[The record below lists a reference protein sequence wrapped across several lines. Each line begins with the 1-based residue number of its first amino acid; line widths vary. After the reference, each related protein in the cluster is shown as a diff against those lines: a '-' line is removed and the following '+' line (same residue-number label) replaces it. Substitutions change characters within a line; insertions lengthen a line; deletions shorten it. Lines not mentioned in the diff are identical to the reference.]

1 MELIRRITA
10 GNPGWL
16 IKPAA
21 ATVLANLCA
30 MLPYALASLAVM
42 RIYEA
47 FSDPGA
53 ALALKEL
60 WLLCAGMLLSLVLLY
75 ASESLAYR
83 LSFGGA
89 FSLAAEGRKTL
100 AEHLRKLPLGTLMR
114 RDAGELGNMMMGD
127 FAQLETANSQ
137 LLPQI
142 VGGAIASLLA
152 VVGFLFLD
160 WRMALAMTAGFPAAL
175 LILWAVSGL
184 ERKYGASHAEARSQ
198 ASSRLQE
205 YVQGMKVIKACNMR
219 GGNFA
224 RLEQAFRRQMRE
236 SITLEGRFGPVFL
249 VAITL
254 VKSGSAFI
262 LVAGSYLALG
272 GDLSVPALA
281 AFLLIGARVYEPIAG
296 AIFAWPEFKYYA
308 LYGGRIVEMLN
319 EPRMPGDLPSP
330 QGHDVEFRAVEF
342 GYGTERVLKGV
353 SFTMRAGTLTAIIGP
368 SGSGKSTVLKLIARF
383 YDPQSGEVL
392 VGGKPA
398 REMNPEALMQK
409 MSMVFQ
415 DVYLFNDTIG
425 NNIRY
430 GRPHASQ
437 EEVEEAARQACC
449 HEFIVR
455 LPHGY
460 DTMVGEGG
468 STLSGGEKQ
477 RISVARA
484 MLKQAPIV
492 LLDEATASLDPENEA
507 EMQRAI
513 SRLIAGRTVIVVAHR
528 LQTVAEADRI
538 IVLERGRIAEAGRH
552 ADLVRAGG
560 LYARLWRLQKDAE
573 EWGV

>member
-1 MELIRRITA
+1 MELIRRMTA

-16 IKPAA
+16 IRPIA
-21 ATVLANLCA
+21 ATVLANLCG

-47 FSDPGA
+47 FADTGA
-53 ALALKEL
+53 TLAIREL
-60 WLLCAGMLLSLVLLY
+60 WLLCAGMLVSLVLLY

-89 FSLAAEGRKTL
+89 YGLAAEGRRTL

-142 VGGAIASLLA
+142 VGGMIASLLA
-152 VVGFLFLD
+152 VIGFLFLD
-160 WRMALAMTAGFPAAL
+160 WRMALAMIAGFPPAL

-184 ERKYGASHAEARSQ
+184 ERKYGTSHAEARSR

-205 YVQGMKVIKACNMR
+205 YIQGMKVIKAYNMR
-219 GGNFA
+219 GGNFTG
-224 RLEQAFRRQMRE
+224 LEQAFRRLMKE
-236 SITLEGRFGPVFL
+236 SISLEGRFGPVFL
-249 VAITL
+249 VAIAL
-254 VKSGSAFI
+254 VKSGAAFI
-262 LVAGSYLALG
+262 LIAGSYLAVG
-272 GDLSVPALA
+272 GELSVPALA

-308 LYGGRIVEMLN
+308 LYGGRIADMLA
-319 EPRMPGDLPSP
+319 EPAMPGDRPSP
-330 QGHDVEFRAVEF
+330 SGHDVEFRDVEF
-342 GYGTERVLKGV
+342 GYGDEPVLRGV
-353 SFTMRAGTLTAIIGP
+353 SFAVRAGTLTAVVGP

-383 YDPQSGEVL
+383 YDPRSGEVRI
-392 VGGKPA
+392 GGRPA
-398 REMNPEALMQK
+398 KEMAPEALMQK
-409 MSMVFQ
+409 LSMVFQ

-430 GRPHASQ
+430 GRQGATQ
-437 EEVEEAARQACC
+437 QEVEEAARQACC
-449 HEFIVR
+449 HEFISR
-455 LPHGY
+455 LPGGY

-477 RISVARA
+477 RIAVARA
-484 MLKQAPIV
+484 MIKQAPIV

-513 SRLIAGRTVIVVAHR
+513 SRLVAGRTVIVIAHR
-528 LQTVAEADRI
+528 LKTVVEADRI
-538 IVLERGRIAEAGRH
+538 IVLERGKVAEQGGH
-552 ADLVRAGG
+552 EQLVCAGG
-560 LYARLWRLQKDAE
+560 LYARLWRLQQE
-573 EWGV
+573 TEQWGV